1 MKNEILR
8 FRVMA
13 LIAGVMSLLLW
24 FVYLPVKYLLDN
36 PDLLSNV
43 MWIPMAHGY
52 LYCLCA
58 HSYPICRQSQV
69 VVDEDAWSNFGWNI
83 ANCIYCCGAPRCSYI
98 FVNS

>member
-24 FVYLPVKYLLDN
+24 FLYLPVKYLLDN

-52 LYCLCA
+52 LYPVYVLTA
-58 HSYPICRQSQV
+58 IQFAVKDKWPLMKMLGLILAGTVPVASIVAERRVVRTYP
-69 VVDEDAWSNFGWNI
+69 
-83 ANCIYCCGAPRCSYI
+83 
-98 FVNS
+98 

>member
-36 PDLLSNV
+36 PDLL
-43 MWIPMAHGY
+43 
-52 LYCLCA
+52 
-58 HSYPICRQSQV
+58 
-69 VVDEDAWSNFGWNI
+69 
-83 ANCIYCCGAPRCSYI
+83 
-98 FVNS
+98 

>member
-24 FVYLPVKYLLDN
+24 FLYLPVKYLLDN

-52 LYCLCA
+52 LYPVYVLTA
-58 HSYPICRQSQV
+58 IQFAAKAKWSLMRMLGLILAGTLPVASIVAERRVVRTYP
-69 VVDEDAWSNFGWNI
+69 
-83 ANCIYCCGAPRCSYI
+83 
-98 FVNS
+98 